1 MSHLSLSKSIAFV
14 IGALGAGLLSIA
26 PATAEAPLALHTA
39 DKQTSDDPML
49 EDSPVIDEEPAPDA
63 PVLDEEPV
71 LEEEPILD
79 EAPVLEEDPALEE
92 DPVLD
97 EPVID
102 EDPALD
108 EPVIDE
114 DPVLDEPAIEEPV
127 LEDPA
132 PAEPMLED
140 PVPAEPIGP
149 DTSASTIVDVASGS
163 GSFNTL
169 VQAIGAADLAS
180 TLSGPGP
187 YTVFAPTDAAFAS
200 LPEGAL
206 DFLLQPENKDLL
218 TEVLTYHVVPGEI
231 MASELTTGG
240 IDALSGGLAV
250 GVFDSGVVINN
261 GSVTQADI
269 QASNGVIHQVNRVL
283 IPSALQQQLA
293 AQLGVRSLYQ

>member
-26 PATAEAPLALHTA
+26 PATAEAPSALHTA

-79 EAPVLEEDPALEE
+79 EDPVLEEDP
-92 DPVLD
+92 V
-97 EPVID
+97 
-102 EDPALD
+102 LD